1 MFLKKEIT
9 FKEYYEYI
17 FISAYVPLVLFGLT
31 CGFWCSYCC
40 WKKCCRSSKKPV
52 YTEGS
57 RGCKIFLS
65 AIMVLIILA
74 MVIIS
79 FFGLSYTGKQQD
91 YILEF
96 KCDVAKSVSDLIYG
110 AKDFKS

>member
-1 MFLKKEIT
+1 
-9 FKEYYEYI
+9 
-17 FISAYVPLVLFGLT
+17 
-31 CGFWCSYCC
+31 
-40 WKKCCRSSKKPV
+40 
-52 YTEGS
+52 
-57 RGCKIFLS
+57 
-65 AIMVLIILA
+65 MVLIILV